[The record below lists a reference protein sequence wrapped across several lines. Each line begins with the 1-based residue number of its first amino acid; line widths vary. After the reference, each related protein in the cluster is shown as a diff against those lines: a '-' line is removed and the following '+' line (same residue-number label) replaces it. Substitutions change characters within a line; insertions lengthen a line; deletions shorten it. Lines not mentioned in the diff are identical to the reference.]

1 MRHAASLL
9 LTIIVGI
16 VLGHS
21 LAEAHPGGAIA
32 VDRQGTVF
40 FIDTLKGVWKI
51 DRAGKLTFVGPPNFH
66 WFALDEENRFA
77 RFSRHSSQDEMRAVA
92 GASSPTLVASSD
104 FPVAIQGGGLYFAPF
119 ARGKPLLLVR
129 ATPDGSVTTL
139 ATLPGFE
146 WVNGLAAA
154 QDGSIY
160 GTVDKGIFRVAPSG
174 SLTWISRNVTLPECQ
189 RMAELEDEPAMPY
202 LRGLAVDAEGTI
214 FVAATGCRS
223 VVRISPSG
231 KVNGILKA
239 EAPWSPTAVAKAG
252 SDLYILEYD
261 HSAAERVWP
270 PRVRKF
276 DASGKVTELAR
287 VTR

>member
-9 LTIIVGI
+9 ACILCI
-16 VLGHS
+16 VLGCS
-21 LAEAHPGGAIA
+21 LSEAHPGGAIA

-40 FIDTLKGVWKI
+40 FMDTLKGVWKI
-51 DRAGKLTFVGPPNFH
+51 DRAGKLTFVGQPNFH
-66 WFALDEENRFA
+66 WFALDEDNRFA
-77 RFSRHSSQDEMRAVA
+77 RFSRHTSQDEMRVVA

-104 FPVAIQGGGLYFAPF
+104 FPVAMQGGALYFAPT
-119 ARGKPLLLVR
+119 ARGKPLPVVR
-129 ATPDGSVTTL
+129 VAPDGSSKTL

-146 WVNGLAAA
+146 WVNGLTAG

-174 SLTWISRNVTLPECQ
+174 NVTWISRNVTLPECQ

-202 LRGLAVDAEGTI
+202 LRGLAVDAEGAI

-239 EAPWSPTAVAKAG
+239 EAPWSPTAVATADG
-252 SDLYILEYD
+252 AIYVLEYD

>member
-9 LTIIVGI
+9 ACILGI
-16 VLGHS
+16 VLGDS

-40 FIDTLKGVWKI
+40 FMDTLKGIWKI
-51 DRAGKLTFVGPPNFH
+51 DRAGKLTFVGQPNFH
-66 WFALDEENRFA
+66 WFALDEDNRFA
-77 RFSRHSSQDEMRAVA
+77 RFSRHSAQDEMRTVA

-104 FPVAIQGGGLYFAPF
+104 FPVAMQGGALHFAPT
-119 ARGKPLLLVR
+119 ARGKPLPLVR
-129 ATPDGSVTTL
+129 VAPDGSVTTL

-160 GTVDKGIFRVAPSG
+160 GTVDQGVFRLAPSRTV
-174 SLTWISRNVTLPECQ
+174 TWISRKVVVSDCQ
-189 RMAELEDEPAMPY
+189 RMSGLEDAPAPPY
-202 LRGLAVDAEGTI
+202 LRGLAIEPDGT
-214 FVAATGCRS
+214 VVAAATGCRS
-223 VVRISPSG
+223 VVKISPAG
-231 KVNGILKA
+231 KVSTVLKA
-239 EAPWSPTAVAKAG
+239 EPPWSPTAVATADG
-252 SDLYILEYD
+252 VIYVLEYD

-270 PRVRKF
+270 PRVRRI